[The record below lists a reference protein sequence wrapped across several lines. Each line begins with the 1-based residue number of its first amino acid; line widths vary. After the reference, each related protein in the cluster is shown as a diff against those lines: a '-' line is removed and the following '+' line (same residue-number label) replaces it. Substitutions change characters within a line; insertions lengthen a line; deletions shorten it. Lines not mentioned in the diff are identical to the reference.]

1 MELLTYPFT
10 EDRYLYQQLYQFI
23 KDDILTGRLTFN
35 EKLPSK
41 RKLSQHLGISQ
52 TTVEIAYQQLQ
63 DEGFIYSKPKVGYF
77 VEDIKTVNSAPR
89 NTTEDIS
96 LNEAVDRLSLTIE
109 DSHQPKFPFQLF
121 RKYAR
126 DAFEME
132 QSVLLERG
140 DHQGEPALRNEIRRY
155 LYHSRGV
162 NCKNEEI
169 IIGSSTE
176 QLFSLLTHLLPG
188 ASYLLENPGYPTIRR
203 VLEYEHI
210 PYRNI
215 HVDDEGIIVDEL
227 TGNGSIVHVTPS
239 HQFPTGA
246 VLSAGRRTEL
256 LAWAAADE
264 AHYIIEDD
272 YDSEFRYKGRPLKAL
287 QGMDSSEKV
296 IYMSTF
302 SKSIFPSIR
311 IAYMVLPP
319 LLLQRYRQL
328 PHKPSITV
336 PRHMQY
342 IVTQFMQDGE
352 FERNINRMRKIYKR
366 KLELTLAALEP
377 YKERINIR
385 GEYAGMH
392 FIVEVKG
399 ADTISD
405 KIKQLDV
412 KVNMLSDYMDEDK
425 NEAYNHFVLGF
436 GGLEDHDIEKVMTSL
451 MTELL

>member
-1 MELLTYPFT
+1 MEQLTYPLTGNDF
-10 EDRYLYQQLYQFI
+10 LYQQLYQFI
-23 KDDILTGRLTFN
+23 KDDILAGRLTFA

-41 RKLSQHLGISQ
+41 RKLSQHLSISQ

-77 VEDIKTVNSAPR
+77 VEDIKTVNSAPK
-89 NTTEDIS
+89 NSIELHLPSTIDHT
-96 LNEAVDRLSLTIE
+96 LSLTIE
-109 DSHQPKFPFQLF
+109 DSHQAKFPFQLF

-126 DAFEME
+126 DAFEVE
-132 QSVLLERG
+132 SSILLERG
-140 DHQGEPALRNEIRRY
+140 DAQGEPALRNEIRRY

-162 NCKNEEI
+162 HCTNEQI

-176 QLFSLLTHLLPG
+176 QLFTLLTRLLPD
-188 ASYLLENPGYPTIRR
+188 ATYLLENPGYPSIRKVLQYENKPFKTID
-203 VLEYEHI
+203 
-210 PYRNI
+210 
-215 HVDDEGIIVDEL
+215 VDAEGIIVSEIHNQ
-227 TGNGSIVHVTPS
+227 GNIVHVTPS

-256 LAWAAADE
+256 LAWAGRNSG
-264 AHYIIEDD
+264 HYIIEDD

-287 QGMDSSEKV
+287 QGMDNSHKV

-311 IAYMVLPP
+311 MAYLVLPEP
-319 LLLQRYRQL
+319 LLRRYQQL
-328 PHKPSITV
+328 SNKPNITV

-366 KLELTLAALEP
+366 KSELALSALAH
-377 YKERINIR
+377 YKEAINIS
-385 GEYAGMH
+385 GEFAGMH

-399 ADTISD
+399 NEDIRPIIDDMNIKIS
-405 KIKQLDV
+405 
-412 KVNMLSDYMDEDK
+412 MLEDYMQCHKDK
-425 NEAYNHFVLGF
+425 AFNKFILGF
-436 GGLEDHDIEKVMTSL
+436 GGLEDAAIEEVITKL
-451 MTELL
+451 MKELV